1 MSEVFEKHFQV
12 GWRDVDPNGHVANM
26 AYLGYAVD
34 TRVGYFA
41 TCGFPPTEFSRQMV
55 GPVIKS
61 DYAEYFREVLMLEN
75 IRVTNENGGDS
86 EDGSRFRVVNSIDK
100 EDGVLACR
108 VVSIG
113 GWLSLKGRKLIEP
126 PEILRSAWMS
136 LPRTEDFEELPSSIK
151 R

>member
-1 MSEVFEKHFQV
+1 MEGVFSRNFQV

-41 TCGFPPTEFSRQMV
+41 SRGFPPTEFNKQAV

-61 DYAEYFREVLMLEN
+61 DFAEYFREVLMLEN
-75 IRVTNENGGDS
+75 IRVTNENGGHS
-86 EDGSRFRVVNSIDK
+86 EDGSRFRVVNNIYK
-100 EDGVLACR
+100 ADGVLACR
-108 VVSIG
+108 IVSIG
-113 GWLSLKGRKLIEP
+113 GWLSLRTRKLIEP
-126 PEILRSAWMS
+126 PDVLKSAWLE
-136 LPRTEDFEELPSSIK
+136 LPRTEDFEDLRSSLK